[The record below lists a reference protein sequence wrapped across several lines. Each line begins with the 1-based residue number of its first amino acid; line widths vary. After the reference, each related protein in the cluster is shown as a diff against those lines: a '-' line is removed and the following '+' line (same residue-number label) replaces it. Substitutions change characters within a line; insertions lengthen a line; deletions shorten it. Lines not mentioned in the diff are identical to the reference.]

1 VKPIFITLV
10 TSMLAISL
18 FIGCVNGAV
27 NAYSDPEE
35 IIGSSPEKEFVILIA
50 LESNPTTGYS
60 WQASCDSTIL
70 ELVEEAF
77 ELGIYAKENIVG
89 AGGTQLFRYKALKS
103 GEAEIIFVYKR
114 SWEPEILDIKVF
126 TVDIK

>member
-1 VKPIFITLV
+1 
-10 TSMLAISL
+10 MLAISL

-60 WQASCDSTIL
+60 WQASCDSTVL

>member
-1 VKPIFITLV
+1 MKRLLVVITASILTILLITGCGSWAVK
-10 TSMLAISL
+10 
-18 FIGCVNGAV
+18 
-27 NAYSDPEE
+27 AYSDPEE
-35 IIGSSPEKEFVILIA
+35 TIGSSPDKEFVILIA

-60 WQASCDSTIL
+60 WQASCDSTVL
-70 ELVEEAF
+70 ELVEETF
-77 ELGIYAKENIVG
+77 EIGIYAKENIVG